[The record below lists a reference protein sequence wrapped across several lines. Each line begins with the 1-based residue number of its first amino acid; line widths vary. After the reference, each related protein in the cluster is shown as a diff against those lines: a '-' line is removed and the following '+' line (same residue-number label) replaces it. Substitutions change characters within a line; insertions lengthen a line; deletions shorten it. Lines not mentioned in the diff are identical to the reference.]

1 MRRQITNDRIVVR
14 AFDSSDVDSL
24 HEAVCE
30 SVDEMSPFETW
41 CHSGYSVEEAAEYID
56 WWMKARDAGRAF
68 YFAVEDATE
77 HTLLGACGLSGYSTE
92 HRRAMLGY
100 WIRTSRTRRGH
111 ATLAA
116 RMVCHAGFADLGLLR
131 IEIEVPTTN
140 VASQCVAE
148 KLGAV
153 REGVLRKRL
162 VLPDGPSDV
171 IAYSI
176 LQSEWKRLPD

>member
-1 MRRQITNDRIVVR
+1 MRRQITSDEIVVR
-14 AFDSSDVDSL
+14 AFKSDDVRLL
-24 HEAVCE
+24 HEAVFE
-30 SVDEMSPFETW
+30 SIDEIAPFETW
-41 CHSGYSVEEAAEYID
+41 CHSGYSVEEAEQYVG
-56 WWMKARDAGRAF
+56 WWMKARDAGHAF
-68 YFAVEDATE
+68 YYAVEDAE
-77 HTLLGACGLSGYSTE
+77 DHTFLGACGLSEYSPD

-116 RMVCHAGFADLGLLR
+116 KLVCHAGFADLGLLR
-131 IEIEVPTTN
+131 VEIEVPSTN
-140 VASQCVAE
+140 VPSQRVAE
-148 KLGAV
+148 KLRAV

-176 LQSEWKRLPD
+176 LRSEWEMVPG